1 MEGFDMD
8 NNDVQIDE
16 SVAIRGRIEGHGN
29 VVRIGA
35 TKFPTS
41 AIHLDIRGNNNVV
54 VIGENSR
61 AKKLVLRVGNH
72 VQAHGCVAHIG
83 DDFSSEPNCVFYLYT
98 SGNKLEIGNDCMF
111 SRDIVLRC
119 GDSPHLLFDAE
130 TGEYLDTDGHV
141 VIGNKVW
148 VGEYS
153 YITKK
158 VSLPSNTI
166 VAAKSVV
173 TRKFT
178 EEYCALGGNPA
189 KVVRRG
195 VKWVR
200 NRGFLEPGTP
210 EHTSY
215 HAYQKT
221 FRD

>member
-1 MEGFDMD
+1 MENFDLE
-8 NNDVQIDE
+8 NNDVSVDE
-16 SVAIRGRIEGHGN
+16 SVKVTGRIAGTGN
-29 VVRIGA
+29 TVRIMG
-35 TKFPTS
+35 TTFDS
-41 AIHLDIRGNNNVV
+41 HIHLTLRGNNNT
-54 VIGENSR
+54 VIVGANSR
-61 AKKLVLRVGNH
+61 PRKLDIRIGNH
-72 VQAHGCVAHIG
+72 VPANKCELTIG
-83 DDFSSEPNCVFYLYT
+83 DDFSSEPNCLFYLYT
-98 SGNKLEIGNDCMF
+98 SGNKLEIGNNCMF

-141 VIGNKVW
+141 VIGDNVW

-158 VSLPSNTI
+158 VTLPSNTI

-215 HAYQKT
+215 HAYQKS